1 MDRLLRADSGTPN
14 ENCRQLAFATDYT
27 PLGSSS
33 LRFIKRWNKR
43 IVELARMT
51 TKIQRAVV
59 TFVMLLALTV
69 QVGAQD
75 LPVLGQG
82 NLPCNSW
89 TERRA
94 GDAIDSAT
102 MIAWAPGYMTSGTS
116 PALVQ
121 LLPTV

>member
-1 MDRLLRADSGTPN
+1 METPH
-14 ENCRQLAFATDYT
+14 EYCRQLAFATDYT

-33 LRFIKRWNKR
+33 LWFIKRWCDRTVNKR

-69 QVGAQD
+69 QIGAQD

-82 NLPCNSW
+82 NLACNSW